1 MQWRSLLLTCLI
13 PLIGVGLVTLGR
25 QSLGI
30 FLGETAPLLP
40 YILAVLLSAW
50 LGGLW
55 VGLLATVLSA
65 LVGGLLFITPAR
77 LFGEVSEM
85 LRMSIFLVEGVAISA
100 AFSHLHR
107 QNQQLLQVQHQ
118 LEQVAITDALT
129 TLRNRR
135 AFEEDLA
142 TELQIARRLGQPL
155 SLLILDVDGL
165 KAVNDIHGHSQG
177 DRLLCE
183 VAAILLDNLRLSD
196 RAYRLGG
203 DEFAVI
209 LAGAT
214 RADLQTPIERL
225 RQAFEQLSQHGYEGA
240 GVSMGVSS
248 FPDEAPDGTAL
259 FRLADTRMYRQK
271 KYTRPTIG

>member
-1 MQWRSLLLTCLI
+1 MQWRPLLLTCLI
-13 PLIGVGLVTLGR
+13 PLMGVGLVTLGR

-55 VGLLATVLSA
+55 CGLLATVLSG
-65 LVGGLLFITPAR
+65 LMGGLLFVTPAR
-77 LFGEVSEM
+77 LFTEVSEM
-85 LRMSIFLVEGVAISA
+85 LRMSIFLAEGVAISA
-100 AFSHLHR
+100 AFYHLHR
-107 QNQQLLQVQHQ
+107 QNQQLLHTHQQ

-129 TLRNRR
+129 SLRNRR

-155 SLLILDVDGL
+155 SLVILDVDGL
-165 KAVNDIHGHSQG
+165 KMVNDRQGHSQG

-209 LAGAT
+209 LAGST
-214 RADLQTPIERL
+214 HTNLQTPLERL
-225 RQAFEQLSQHGYEGA
+225 RQAFLELSQHGYEGA

-248 FPDEAPDGTAL
+248 FPDEAPDATAL
-259 FRLADTRMYRQK
+259 FRLADARMYRQK
-271 KYTRPTIG
+271 KYTRPTSF